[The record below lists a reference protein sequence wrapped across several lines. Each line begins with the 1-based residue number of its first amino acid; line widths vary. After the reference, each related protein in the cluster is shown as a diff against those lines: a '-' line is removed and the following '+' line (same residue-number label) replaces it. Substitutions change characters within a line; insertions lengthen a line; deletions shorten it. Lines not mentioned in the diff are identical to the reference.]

1 MSNLF
6 FSLLSAV
13 ALAVKADFVRKT
25 QRTEQVQ
32 TQFLRSLLAA
42 HQHTEFGQKYHLGDI
57 RTIDEFRQRVPIQPY
72 SGFAPYTERI
82 ANGEPNLLVAEPVIH
97 MNLSSGSTGNRK
109 LIPVTRRSRQIL
121 TWAYLV
127 AAGFACEAARERG
140 VPLGKMLF
148 VSSTRAQGQ
157 TAGGIRYN
165 FISNS
170 DVQLLGFLYRQAIAY
185 PYVAFQIADTT
196 ARTYVCLLFALRQAH
211 LRIFAATFP
220 VLAIQQANFLA
231 QYAEPLIEDLAKGTI
246 APWLAIEP
254 SIRRQLERQWIAAPD
269 RAAEL
274 RCHLHTTGIL
284 TPAQAWP
291 NLSFIITARGGS
303 SDFYFERFP
312 ACLGD
317 IPIFGGIYSCAETI
331 FGMHRAFNTDS
342 VALAIAS
349 GFYEFIPADQWHLEQ
364 PQTLLPWEVKPG
376 ERYRIIFTNYSGFY
390 RYDVGD
396 VVEVDGFMGT
406 TPLIIFRY
414 RQGSVL
420 SSTTEKTNE
429 YHVIQVMQTLQ
440 QIFQVT
446 LENFCI
452 TLSDDRI
459 PAHYLVN
466 IELAAGSTL
475 TDPEQF
481 LLAFDRTLKAVS
493 VLYEVKRRDQV
504 PAPRLRILAPGS
516 FAQLQQRLCDRGVG
530 AAQFK
535 FPHLSEDRQFLAGLE
550 VLQEVRL
557 AEEYAAQGQGAIRQL
572 RPSAS

>member
-6 FSLLSAV
+6 FPLLSAV
-13 ALAVKADFVRKT
+13 ALAVKADFMRKT
-25 QRTEQVQ
+25 GQTERVQ
-32 TQFLRSLLAA
+32 AEFLRSLLKA
-42 HQHTEFGQKYHLGDI
+42 HQHTEFGQQYQLGEI
-57 RTIDEFRQRVPIQPY
+57 RTIDDFRQRVPVQPY
-72 SGFAPYTERI
+72 SGFAAYTERI
-82 ANGEPNLLVAEPVIH
+82 ANGEPNILVADPVIH

-109 LIPVTRRSRQIL
+109 LIPVTRRSRQTL

-148 VSSTRAQGQ
+148 VSSARSQGK
-157 TAGGIRYN
+157 TAGGISYN

-170 DVQLLGFLYRQAIAY
+170 DVQLLGSLYRQAVAY
-185 PYVAFQIADTT
+185 PYEVFQIADTT
-196 ARTYVCLLFALRQAH
+196 ARTYACLLFALRQTN
-211 LRIFAATFP
+211 LRVIAATFP
-220 VLAIQQANFLA
+220 VLAIQLANFLA
-231 QYAEPLIEDLAKGTI
+231 QYAEPMIEDLAQGTI
-246 APWLAIEP
+246 APWLTIDSP
-254 SIRRQLERQWIAAPD
+254 IRQQLERQWSAAPD

-274 RCHLHTTGIL
+274 RSHLHTPGSL

-291 NLSFIITARGGS
+291 DLSFIITARGGS
-303 SDFYFERFP
+303 SNFYFQRFP
-312 ACLGD
+312 TLFGQT
-317 IPIFGGIYSCAETI
+317 PVFGGIYSCAETI

-349 GFYEFIPADQWHLEQ
+349 GFYEFIPEDQWHLEQ

-376 ERYRIIFTNYSGFY
+376 ERYRIVFTNYSGFY

-406 TPLIIFRY
+406 TPLLIFRH
-414 RQGSVL
+414 RQGGVL

-429 YHVIQVMQTLQ
+429 YHVVQVMQSLQ
-440 QIFQVT
+440 QTFQIT

-466 IELAAGSTL
+466 IELAPGSTL
-475 TDPEQF
+475 ADPEQF
-481 LLAFDRTLKAVS
+481 LLAFDRTLKEVS
-493 VLYEVKRRDQV
+493 VLYQVKRIDQV

-516 FAQLQQRLCDRGVG
+516 FAQLQQRLFDRGVG

-557 AEEYAAQGQGAIRQL
+557 AEEYAAKG
-572 RPSAS
+572 